1 MGILDTPPAQITG
14 GKIWFEGR
22 DLLTLEAEEQRQVR
36 GPGISMIFQDAL
48 SALNPVYSVGFQIG
62 EMFRAH
68 RGHLPQGGQGEGRRA
83 DGPGAHPRPRPS
95 G

>member
-1 MGILDTPPAQITG
+1 MITG
-14 GKIWFEGR
+14 GGILFEGR
-22 DLLTLEAEEQRQVR
+22 DLLTMTEEEQRKIR

-68 RGHLPQGGQGEGRRA
+68 RGMSKQGRQEARRRA
-83 DGPGAHPRPRPS
+83 DGPRPHPRRRRS